1 MRDRYDVAIVE
12 SRCAGAALAAYVA
25 RAGIRVAAFDQD
37 PMPSHCVLSTH
48 AIHPPGMDVLDGL
61 GVGARVRE
69 TTPAGAVTRLENDG
83 AYIDSVRLRIC
94 WARRIASP
102 RSFPNP
108 DRFNIRRPNAR
119 EHLSFGHG
127 SHNCLGAPLAR
138 PEARVVLEEVS
149 RRLPTLNV
157 CSGCEA
163 RISRQRLAGGP
174 APHPSRG
181 SGFTR
186 RRRHGAGTVNSQ

>member
-25 RAGIRVAAFDQD
+25 RAGIRVAAFDRD

-69 TTPAGAVTRLENDG
+69 TTPAGAVTRLQNDG
-83 AYIDSVRLRIC
+83 AYLDSVRLRIC
-94 WARRIASP
+94 WARRIAIP
-102 RSFPNP
+102 RSFPDP

-138 PEARVVLEEVS
+138 LEARVVLEEVS
-149 RRLPTLNV
+149 RRLPTLTLAADAKLEFPASV
-157 CSGCEA
+157 SLGVPLPTHHAVVTLPEA
-163 RISRQRLAGGP
+163 GVTPP
-174 APHPSRG
+174 AP
-181 SGFTR
+181 
-186 RRRHGAGTVNSQ
+186 